1 MDAAPRDQPLE
12 DGPEGATDTD
22 SKPWDA
28 PPRPRLRERFTRAQL
43 VSRSAWAA
51 GGLLIAY
58 AAAAFAVRGM
68 WLDLAL
74 LWICPILWMFAAGMV
89 VAVPEFR
96 SEKPLR
102 RARRVP
108 ARYVRT
114 EPHRDYHG
122 DFEQVYQ
129 VQTGESREV
138 YWRRNCGKTPDLAAL
153 PIRHVWLVAS
163 EEKDVAVSTGGLVF
177 LAFFMFMLLCA
188 GAVFALSG
196 LAAVAFCLLGPWLL

>member
-1 MDAAPRDQPLE
+1 MDAAPRDQPPE
-12 DGPEGATDTD
+12 DGPVGTADTD
-22 SKPWDA
+22 SMPWDA
-28 PPRPRLRERFTRAQL
+28 PRPRLRERFTRAQL

-58 AAAAFAVRGM
+58 AAAAFALRGM

-74 LWICPILWMFAAGMV
+74 LWICPILWVFAAGMV
-89 VAVPEFR
+89 LAVPEFR

-114 EPHRDYHG
+114 EPHREYHG
-122 DFEQVYQ
+122 HFEQVYQ
-129 VQTGESREV
+129 VQTGASREV
-138 YWRRNCGKTPDLAAL
+138 YWRRNCGKTSDLAAL
-153 PIRHVWLVAS
+153 PIRHVWLVPGG
-163 EEKDVAVSTGGLVF
+163 EKDVAESTGGLVI
-177 LAFFMFMLLCA
+177 LALFMSVLLCA
-188 GAVFALSG
+188 GVVLVLAG